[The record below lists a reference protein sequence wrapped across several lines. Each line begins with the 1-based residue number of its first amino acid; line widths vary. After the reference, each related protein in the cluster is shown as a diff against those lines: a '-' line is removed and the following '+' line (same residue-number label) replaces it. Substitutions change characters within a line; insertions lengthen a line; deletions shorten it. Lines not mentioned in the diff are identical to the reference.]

1 MDRILMMFPDL
12 GRGARSL
19 GSSWGQAN
27 ADGKEGLI
35 NPDSVTVLG
44 PVGAPRV
51 CWHSL
56 CELSRCQLGPLWL
69 NWADAI
75 CLGSPGAHLGDN

>member
-1 MDRILMMFPDL
+1 MMFPDL

-35 NPDSVTVLG
+35 NPESVTVLG
-44 PVGAPRV
+44 PVGAR
-51 CWHSL
+51 
-56 CELSRCQLGPLWL
+56 EF
-69 NWADAI
+69 ADTA
-75 CLGSPGAHLGDN
+75 CVS